1 MRIVINNNEF
11 EDYMYKQLGIACA
24 ALALFACSEQP
35 STQAAKTE
43 AQAPASDNALGQYKT
58 QATSLLANIR
68 EHKSAIDLEQESA
81 NLVATSRDLLADFV
95 TKYPQCKDYLDAL
108 DKAADIIPTLPLEEI
123 ESGYHE
129 DGKLPEYSDPV
140 CYHAKDLLVHP
151 ATVQAIAKLG
161 FTEKTHYEDAE
172 LEIVEVIAH
181 FGQVEMALK

>member
-1 MRIVINNNEF
+1 
-11 EDYMYKQLGIACA
+11 MYKQLGIACA

-35 STQAAKTE
+35 STQEAKSE
-43 AQAPASDNALGQYKT
+43 AKAPASENALGQYKT

-68 EHKSAIDLEQESA
+68 EQKSAAALEQESA
-81 NLVATSRDLLADFV
+81 ELVATSRDVLANFV

-108 DKAADIIPTLPLEEI
+108 DKAADVIPTLPLEEI

-129 DGKLPEYSDPV
+129 DGKLPKYSDPV

-161 FTEKTHYEDAE
+161 FTEKTHYQDAE

-181 FGQVEMALK
+181 FDQVERALN